1 MSKIRNI
8 QNKVVVMV
16 ARPDRA
22 FHAHFR
28 PGPGPKHFG
37 PNSSLDQ
44 NKQSADFFH
53 RTALHLAIILKV
65 SEIAQF
71 LIESDTSKFTLSEQD
86 SFGK

>member
-8 QNKVVVMV
+8 QNKVVAIV
-16 ARPDRA
+16 ARPGHD

-28 PGPGPKHFG
+28 PGPKNFG